1 MRWYFYNIRA
11 KYITLRRAII
21 ISKKHK
27 EPMSLSKKY
36 NIRYTIDGLAWLLYA
51 VVNLIPGGGIPLK
64 VVCIILMLVAVIC
77 SVLSLVAK
85 SDTEDEM
92 SDLHVNK
99 AKAMTLDYT
108 ISAFLIF
115 GIISLFLG
123 YFEIDIRKLYPFVIG
138 VVQLLTGVLFWL
150 EERTSD

>member
-1 MRWYFYNIRA
+1 M
-11 KYITLRRAII
+11 
-21 ISKKHK
+21 SKENK

-51 VVNLIPGGGIPLK
+51 VVNLIPGDGIPLK
-64 VVCIILMLVAVIC
+64 IVCIILLLIAVIC
-77 SVLSLVAK
+77 SVVSLVAK

-92 SDLHVNK
+92 SDLHINK

-108 ISAFLIF
+108 ISALLIL
-115 GIISLFLG
+115 GIISIFLG
-123 YFEIDIRKLYPFVIG
+123 HLEIDIRKLYPFVIG